1 MRQTISMVMGI
12 KPSILW
18 ASNFLLI
25 FLILS
30 LDALILTLV
39 FWLGGLISNTDP
51 SLVLLL
57 LLNYGVSI
65 ILFTFLLSVIMKKST
80 SGAVASLLLF
90 ILTFLPVLIP
100 VSLSE
105 EVQLTLRII
114 WPQNHLAIESL
125 GGWHELAVAEI
136 RKLAAALARQSGQD

>member
-39 FWLGGLISNTDP
+39 FWLGGLIPNADP
-51 SLVLLL
+51 SLALLL

-80 SGAVASLLLF
+80 SGAVPSLLLF

-105 EVQLTLRII
+105 EVHLALRII
-114 WPQNHLAIESL
+114 CKHIQL
-125 GGWHELAVAEI
+125 
-136 RKLAAALARQSGQD
+136 R

>member
-39 FWLGGLISNTDP
+39 FWLGGLIPNTDP

-65 ILFTFLLSVIMKKST
+65 ILFTFLISVIMKKST

-105 EVQLTLRII
+105 EVHLALRII
-114 WPQNHLAIESL
+114 CNLFMSTSFGVL
-125 GGWHELAVAEI
+125 CV
-136 RKLAAALARQSGQD
+136 

>member
-105 EVQLTLRII
+105 EVHLALRII
-114 WPQNHLAIESL
+114 CNLFMSTSFGVL
-125 GGWHELAVAEI
+125 CV
-136 RKLAAALARQSGQD
+136 

>member
-39 FWLGGLISNTDP
+39 FWLSGFIPIQPQLSP
-51 SLVLLL
+51 LLL
-57 LLNYGVSI
+57 V
-65 ILFTFLLSVIMKKST
+65 
-80 SGAVASLLLF
+80 
-90 ILTFLPVLIP
+90 
-100 VSLSE
+100 
-105 EVQLTLRII
+105 
-114 WPQNHLAIESL
+114 
-125 GGWHELAVAEI
+125 GWHPVPEEPHS
-136 RKLAAALARQSGQD
+136 Q

>member
-18 ASNFLLI
+18 DSNFLLI

-39 FWLGGLISNTDP
+39 FWLGGFIPNTDP
-51 SLVLLL
+51 SLVFLLL
-57 LLNYGVSI
+57 LDYRVSI

-80 SGAVASLLLF
+80 SGAVASLLLI
-90 ILTFLPVLIP
+90 ILTFLPVLIL
-100 VSLSE
+100 VSLGE
-105 EVQLTLRII
+105 EVHLAFRII
-114 WPQNHLAIESL
+114 CNLFMSTSFGVL
-125 GGWHELAVAEI
+125 CV
-136 RKLAAALARQSGQD
+136 

>member
-1 MRQTISMVMGI
+1 MVMGI

-39 FWLGGLISNTDP
+39 FWLGGLIPNTDP

-90 ILTFLPVLIP
+90 ILTFLPVLMP

-105 EVQLTLRII
+105 EVHLALRII
-114 WPQNHLAIESL
+114 CNPFMSTSFGVLC
-125 GGWHELAVAEI
+125 V
-136 RKLAAALARQSGQD
+136 

>member
-1 MRQTISMVMGI
+1 MVMGI

-51 SLVLLL
+51 SLVFLLL
-57 LLNYGVSI
+57 LDYGVSI

-105 EVQLTLRII
+105 EVHLALRII
-114 WPQNHLAIESL
+114 CNLFMSTSFGVLCVYDTKHIQL
-125 GGWHELAVAEI
+125 
-136 RKLAAALARQSGQD
+136 R

>member
-1 MRQTISMVMGI
+1 MRQKISMVMGI

-39 FWLGGLISNTDP
+39 FWLGGLIPNTDP

-105 EVQLTLRII
+105 EVHLALRII
-114 WPQNHLAIESL
+114 CNLFMSTSFGVL
-125 GGWHELAVAEI
+125 CV
-136 RKLAAALARQSGQD
+136 

>member
-1 MRQTISMVMGI
+1 MVMGI

-39 FWLGGLISNTDP
+39 FWLGGLIPNTDP

-105 EVQLTLRII
+105 EVHLALRII
-114 WPQNHLAIESL
+114 CNLFMSTSFGVL
-125 GGWHELAVAEI
+125 CV
-136 RKLAAALARQSGQD
+136 